1 MPSSTLNLSD
11 LDGSNGFVITNQNN
25 GDYYSSSLSIS
36 SAGDINGDGF
46 TDLFVQL
53 DNDGGYDPSGYE
65 YALRTT
71 SAYVVFGGP
80 NLATSGGS
88 IDLSTLDGN
97 NGFRLDGTFYG
108 NSFYGVTN
116 LSVTTGSDLN
126 GDGIADLI
134 VSTPYDFLDSI
145 SSLGTYVV
153 FGGTDVGAGGSI
165 DRSTLDGT
173 NGFVINGAEQNN
185 FFADSVITDSD
196 LNGDGI
202 ADLIISDPS
211 ANVNGISNAGAIYV
225 VFGGTN
231 MGVGGSIDPST
242 LDGTNGFVINGTNQN
257 DFFGNY
263 VTTGSDINGDGIA
276 DLIFGI
282 PNADPNGID
291 FAGSISVVF
300 GGTNVGAGGSIDPST
315 LDGSNGFVINGT
327 NQNEGL
333 GGSVTTSDINGDG
346 ITDLIIAAPNASPN
360 GIRFA
365 GSTYVVFGGTD
376 LGAGGSIDPST
387 LDGTNGFVI
396 NGTNERDNLGSPV
409 KTGSDLNND
418 GVADLIIGVPNAE
431 VNGIPRAGSIS
442 VVFGGTDVGEG
453 GNIDVSSL
461 DGSNGFVIN
470 GTNREDFF
478 GSSVKFDSDLN
489 GDGIADLIIRAPNA
503 DVNGIVNAGATY
515 VVFGGANIG
524 AGGSIDASTL
534 DGSNGFVING
544 VSRSFFPKT
553 DSDLNGDGIADL
565 IIRDP
570 SADPNGID
578 FAGSISVVFGGA
590 NMGAGGSIDVSTL
603 DGTNGFVINGTNQ
616 YDSLGKLVST
626 ESDINNDGIADLII
640 GVPNADPND
649 INNAGSTYVVFGG
662 MNMGGD
668 GTLNLADL
676 DGSNGFVINGFV
688 AGEGSGSSIR
698 GLGDINGDGIDDVI
712 IGTSGFDTSNNTVS
726 SYVVFGSAGTESNTS
741 ADLENSIDSFVSLG
755 SLTSEQLSI
764 TQNTDDTLL
773 SVSDTGNL
781 LATFTGV
788 PTNLITTA
796 DFV

>member
-25 GDYYSSSLSIS
+25 GGYYSSSLSIS
-36 SAGDINGDGF
+36 RAGDINGDGF

-65 YALRTT
+65 YPLRTT

-173 NGFVINGAEQNN
+173 NGFVINGAEQNK
-185 FFADSVITDSD
+185 FLADSVITDSD

-202 ADLIISDPS
+202 ADLITSDPS

-231 MGVGGSIDPST
+231 MGVGGNIDVSS
-242 LDGTNGFVINGTNQN
+242 LDGTNGFVINGINQY
-257 DFFGNY
+257 DLFGNY

-276 DLIFGI
+276 DLIFGN
-282 PNADPNGID
+282 PNADPNGISN
-291 FAGSISVVF
+291 AGSISVVF

-315 LDGSNGFVINGT
+315 LDGSNGFVINGI

-333 GGSVTTSDINGDG
+333 GSSVKTDSDINGDG
-346 ITDLIIAAPNASPN
+346 IADLIFAAPNASPN

-396 NGTNERDNLGSPV
+396 NGTNERDNLGSSV
-409 KTGSDLNND
+409 ETGSDLNND
-418 GVADLIIGVPNAE
+418 GVADLIIGAPFAE

-442 VVFGGTDVGEG
+442 VVFGGTNVGEG
-453 GNIDVSSL
+453 GNIDSSTL

-470 GTNREDFF
+470 GTNREDFL

-524 AGGSIDASTL
+524 AGGSIDSSTL
-534 DGSNGFVING
+534 DGTNGFVING
-544 VSRSFFPKT
+544 GSVNT
-553 DSDLNGDGIADL
+553 NSDLNGDGIADL
-565 IIRDP
+565 IIP
-570 SADPNGID
+570 SRNT
-578 FAGSISVVFGGA
+578 GSISVVFGGT
-590 NMGAGGSIDVSTL
+590 NVGAGGSIDPSTL
-603 DGTNGFVINGTNQ
+603 DGTNGFVINGTNER
-616 YDSLGKLVST
+616 DNLGRSLISN
-626 ESDINNDGIADLII
+626 SDLNNDGIADLVF

-649 INNAGSTYVVFGG
+649 ITNAGSTYVVFGG
-662 MNMGGD
+662 TNMGGD

-676 DGSNGFVINGFV
+676 NGSNGFVINGFV
-688 AGEGSGSSIR
+688 AGERSGRSIK

-712 IGTSGFDTSNNTVS
+712 IGRSDYANPADNSAS
-726 SYVVFGSAGTESNTS
+726 SYVVFGSAATESNTS
-741 ADLENSIDSFVSLG
+741 ADLENGIDSFVSLG

-764 TQNTDDTLL
+764 TQNTDNTLL

-788 PTNLITTA
+788 PNNLITTA